1 MNNRK
6 KWVKVFIWIIVVTM
20 VISTV
25 ALIAPV
31 LG

>member
-1 MNNRK
+1 MHNRK
-6 KWVKVFIWIIVVTM
+6 KWVKIFIWIIVLTM

>member
-1 MNNRK
+1 MANRN
-6 KWVKVFIWIIVVTM
+6 KWVKVFIWIVVVTM

-25 ALIAPV
+25 ALIIPV